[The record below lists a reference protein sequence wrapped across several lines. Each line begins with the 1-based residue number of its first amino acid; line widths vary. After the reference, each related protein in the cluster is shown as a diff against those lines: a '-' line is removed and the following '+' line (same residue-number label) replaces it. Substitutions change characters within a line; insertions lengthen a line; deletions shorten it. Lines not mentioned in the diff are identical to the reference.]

1 MNITK
6 KELKQLINEVLSE
19 TDFNPFKQGGR
30 GIAVKSD
37 ATADANAIAQAEF
50 DKLDALKKGKKIAAS
65 GSAVASDNYEIDYEK
80 RMKNLIIR
88 RDDFTKKLQEI
99 DIKLNSAGKQLMQYK
114 NADEQLNFLN
124 TQMKPLM
131 AQKEQILDEL
141 KEIHLNMVE
150 AWTHVSKKHAATL
163 ATLKSK

>member
-6 KELKQLINEVLSE
+6 KELQQLINEVLSE

-99 DIKLNSAGKQLMQYK
+99 DIKLNS
-114 NADEQLNFLN
+114 
-124 TQMKPLM
+124 KPISVHERAVPM
-131 AQKEQILDEL
+131 VVHCRHKKEGRYRQ
-141 KEIHLNMVE
+141 
-150 AWTHVSKKHAATL
+150 
-163 ATLKSK
+163 